1 MTRKGVWNLQQVRDK
16 YLQSLWVDSTG
27 LWAWGGQFDDDRGI
41 LGQNDGA
48 NNTSVS
54 SPVQVGSDD
63 EGWQVSGG
71 NASNNRNSASIS
83 TMYSIKTDGTL
94 WAWGGNVAGVLGIN
108 AGHPSHRRSSPTQ
121 VPGTTWATMANC
133 NMTTASIK
141 TDGTLWV
148 WGANENG
155 QLGLNQPGAWV
166 DPRRSSPTQIGSDT
180 TWTAVSGGSNHWLAR
195 KSDGTLWS
203 WGENGSGQCGQSS
216 TIPDNNGLSS
226 PAQIPGT
233 TWTNNITGAQNSSFA
248 IKTDGTLWGW
258 GFNYEGQ
265 LGQNNTTSY
274 SSPKQLGAGTDWA
287 LVGKNAVYSRSLMA
301 IKTDGSLW
309 MSGNN
314 ATGGLAQ
321 NNETQYSS
329 PIQVPGT
336 WSTTIQP
343 VVVRYGR
350 RAMAIKSDNTLWAW
364 GQNEYGPLGQN
375 NLTDYSSP
383 VQIPGVWADVASSGR
398 SSFGIRKG
406 LTPSQL

>member
-83 TMYSIKTDGTL
+83 TMY
-94 WAWGGNVAGVLGIN
+94 
-108 AGHPSHRRSSPTQ
+108 
-121 VPGTTWATMANC
+121 
-133 NMTTASIK
+133 SIK